1 MRDTRKAQADR
12 PSSRPRGLRQRIGDV
27 LRNAI
32 PVAMICMLL
41 VSASPVG
48 AQEVYGSIQGKVED
62 AQGAAVVGATV
73 ELVTEQRTRTAT
85 TDSEGTYQFLN
96 VTPGMYKVQVSA
108 SGFGTKYRESV
119 PVELGRTLQVN
130 FEVAAA
136 LQGEQVTVTA
146 SDEPLVDVSS
156 TKVATNIT
164 EQEFAVI
171 PKTLNFGSVINVAPG
186 VRQEDK
192 SAGFTVD
199 GASGAENVF
208 ILDGVEVT
216 RVEDGQLGRSK
227 NIPFDFVREVQV
239 KSAGYEAEYGGATGG
254 VINVVTRSGQNDFH
268 GEVRFD
274 FELDN
279 LRAKPNQ
286 ILEVNPVNNFESR
299 YYFNDNFKPNDRLF
313 APAFNLGG
321 PIVKDKLWFYG
332 SYAPQFER
340 ITQNLNLVSYDG
352 NGNRN
357 VLGSRELTR
366 DRKYEYYFGRID
378 YSPFQKLQVYA
389 SFIGSPTKTEGQLIG
404 LNDAGIG
411 TSETTSRTTF
421 DDPRHAFKGGYTP
434 SWNFATAGTY
444 SITDSLI
451 LSVRGGRTYL
461 NDKGGSYDVP
471 IGTPLYNVVI
481 PCTPDLGFNCP
492 NGTTSPGLPI
502 IQNNFAA
509 LFNIT
514 TRDNFNIDG
523 TYVTRVFGQQ
533 HIFKGGYQLNRLANR
548 VDEGQQGGLINLYFG
563 APFAGQEGQFGY
575 YRVTD
580 FGTKGDV
587 SSRNQSIFV
596 QDAWQIHPRVTLN
609 LGLRFE
615 NEYLPTFP
623 IDATFHPTIDPEQLA
638 SAPSK
643 PINFGWGDK
652 IAPRIGAAW
661 DVFGDARLKLYGSF
675 SRYYD
680 TMKYE
685 LPRGSFGGDRFL
697 RSWYTLD
704 TLDFTSLTLT
714 NRPGTLIQGPIDFRV
729 PSSLQPLA
737 GEQPGIDPDLE
748 PTQMHEI
755 TVGGDYAFAS
765 NLLFGVRFTRKELDR
780 TIEDVGRHDAEGN
793 EIYTIGNPGYGVTQD
808 TTFFGPIA
816 APKAVREYTGLEFRL
831 DKRFSNNWYANVT
844 YLWSK
849 LYGNYTGLASADE
862 VTFATGQGRSSPNVN
877 RYWDFPT
884 LLFDAD
890 GNETLGRLPTD
901 RPHTFKAYASYQ
913 FNYWNM
919 QTDVGGAQFV
929 YSGTPVTTRV
939 ETLFAEHIAFGRGD
953 LGRTEAFSQTDLL
966 VTHRW
971 KVTERVA
978 LKFTLNVLNL
988 WDERNES
995 VRDERLQ
1002 FADSV
1007 ELPLDESNFP
1017 VSAYNDYFSIGRQ
1030 GVLDRLN
1037 ALQAEDPDS
1046 PVFDP
1051 RYNRAT
1057 IFQSPRLARIGFGF
1071 EF

>member
-1 MRDTRKAQADR
+1 MREISQTTRYGRVRRALTTVL
-12 PSSRPRGLRQRIGDV
+12 PTLRRSTAGMAKTAT
-27 LRNAI
+27 LL
-32 PVAMICMLL
+32 AMIGLL
-41 VSASPVG
+41 TVTSIPAY

-73 ELVTEQRTRTAT
+73 ELVTDARTRSMT
-85 TDSEGTYQFLN
+85 TDSEGAYQFLN
-96 VTPGMYKVQVSA
+96 VLPGTYKVQVSA
-108 SGFGTKYRESV
+108 SGFGTKYREGV
-119 PVELGRTLQVN
+119 PVELGRTISAN
-130 FEVAAA
+130 FELVAA

-164 EQEFAVI
+164 QAEFAVI

-254 VINVVTRSGQNDFH
+254 VINVVTRAGQNDFH
-268 GEVRFD
+268 GEARFE
-274 FELDN
+274 FEMDN

-286 ILEVNPVNNFESR
+286 ILELNPVDIFEAR
-299 YYFNDNFKPNDRLF
+299 YYYNDNFKNDDRLF
-313 APAFNLGG
+313 APVLSLGG
-321 PIVKDKLWFYG
+321 PIVKDKLFFYG
-332 SYAPQFER
+332 SYAPQLER
-340 ITQNLNLVSYDG
+340 VNQNLRLVNYDAS
-352 NGNRN
+352 GNRN
-357 VLGSRELTR
+357 IIEERENE
-366 DRKYEYYFGRID
+366 RKIQYQYYFGRLD
-378 YSPFQKLQVYA
+378 YTPTQKLQLNA
-389 SFIGSPTKTEGQLIG
+389 SFIGSPTKTEGQLAG
-404 LNDAGIG
+404 SLN
-411 TSETTSRTTF
+411 ETTSRTTF
-421 DDPRHAFKGGYTP
+421 ENQRYQFKGGYTP
-434 SWNFATAGTY
+434 SWNVSYGGTY
-444 SITDSLI
+444 NLTDSLI
-451 LSVRGGRTYL
+451 LSARGGRTYL
-461 NDKGGSYDVP
+461 NDKGTSYDIPV
-471 IGTPLYNVVI
+471 GQVLYVVSS
-481 PCTPDLGFNCP
+481 PCTPALGFPCP
-492 NGTTSPGLPI
+492 NGTTSTGNPI
-502 IQNNFAA
+502 ISTNFTT

-514 TRDNFNIDG
+514 TRDNFNVDA
-523 TYVTRVFGQQ
+523 TYVTRIFDQQ
-533 HIFKGGYQLNRLANR
+533 HIFKGGYQLNRLANK
-548 VDEGQQGGLINLYFG
+548 VDEGYQGGFVNLYFG
-563 APFAGQEGQFGY
+563 QSFGGERGEFGY
-575 YRVTD
+575 YRTTD

-596 QDAWQIHPRVTLN
+596 QDAWQAHPRVTLN

-638 SAPSK
+638 GAPDK

-652 IAPRIGAAW
+652 VAPRIGVAW
-661 DVFGDARLKLYGSF
+661 DVFGDARLKVYGSF
-675 SRYYD
+675 SKYYD

-685 LPRGSFGGDRFL
+685 LPRGSFGGDRYL
-697 RSWYTLD
+697 RNWYTLD
-704 TLDFTSLTLT
+704 TLDFTSLSLT
-714 NRPGTLIQGPIDFRV
+714 SHPGTLLFGPIDYRV
-729 PSSLQPLA
+729 PSSLAPEA

-748 PTQMHEI
+748 PTRMHEI
-755 TVGGDYAFAS
+755 TIGADYSFS
-765 NLLFGVRFTRKELDR
+765 TNLLFAVRLTRKELDR
-780 TIEDVGRHDAEGN
+780 TIEDVGRHDADGN

-808 TTFFGPIA
+808 TAFFAPIV

-844 YLWSK
+844 YLYSK

-862 VTFATGQGRSSPNVN
+862 VTYATGQGRSSPNVN

-884 LLFDAD
+884 LLFDAN

-939 ETLFAEHIAFGRGD
+939 ETLFAEHLAFGRGD
-953 LGRTEAFSQTDLL
+953 QGRTDAFSQTDLL
-966 VTHRW
+966 VTHRF
-971 KVTERVA
+971 KITERVTA
-978 LKFTLNVLNL
+978 KFSFNVLNL
-988 WDERNES
+988 FDERNES
-995 VRDERLQ
+995 VRFELFND
-1002 FADSV
+1002 V

-1017 VSAYNDYFSIGRQ
+1017 ISAYTDYFSLGRD
-1030 GVLDRLN
+1030 GVLQRLQQYEADN
-1037 ALQAEDPDS
+1037 PGTL
-1046 PVFDP
+1046 VFDP
-1051 RYNRAT
+1051 RFNQAT
-1057 IFQSPRLARIGFGF
+1057 IFQSPRLARIGFGV